1 MRHFI
6 LYFAIGLTCVLIEVY
21 LYKLLIL
28 QINFYIANIIAIF
41 LASIFSFL
49 MNLNFNFKRDD
60 QKLTRYIKFISVI
73 IFGMVLSTLLLKIMF
88 IYYDPII
95 AKYITIP
102 IVAFSQFLFNK
113 YWTFR
118 KIKN

>member
-1 MRHFI
+1 M
-6 LYFAIGLTCVLIEVY
+6 LIEVY

-60 QKLTRYIKFISVI
+60 QKLRRYIKFISVI

-102 IVAFSQFLFNK
+102 IVAFSQFLSNK

-118 KIKN
+118 KNKINF

>member
-1 MRHFI
+1 M
-6 LYFAIGLTCVLIEVY
+6 LIEVY

-28 QINFYIANIIAIF
+28 QINLYIANIIAIF

-49 MNLNFNFKRDD
+49 MNLNFNFKKYSTIKIFD
-60 QKLTRYIKFISVI
+60 IKFISVI

-102 IVAFSQFLFNK
+102 IVAFSQFL
-113 YWTFR
+113 
-118 KIKN
+118 